1 MNKIEKFLFN
11 MSNQELHD
19 TIDRLV
25 NPDKYETSEADNQQ
39 LTQPEELGPEKVE
52 PVKTAHDEWLEKQK
66 SYLEAF
72 NQDLET
78 MTDDQKAV
86 MFATLGPEPEVEA

>member
-19 TIDRLV
+19 AIDKLA
-25 NPDKYETSEADNQQ
+25 NPEKYEPSETENQQ
-39 LTQPEELGPEKVE
+39 LTQPDEQETEKVE
-52 PVKTAHDEWLEKQK
+52 PVKTARDEWLEKQK

-78 MTDDQKAV
+78 MTDDQKAE
-86 MFATLGPEPEVEA
+86 MFATLGPEPEVDA

>member
-19 TIDRLV
+19 AIDKLA
-25 NPDKYETSEADNQQ
+25 NPDKYETSDAENQQ
-39 LTQPEELGPEKVE
+39 LTQPDEQETEKVE
-52 PVKTAHDEWLEKQK
+52 PVKTARDEWLEKQK

-86 MFATLGPEPEVEA
+86 MFATLGPEPEVDA